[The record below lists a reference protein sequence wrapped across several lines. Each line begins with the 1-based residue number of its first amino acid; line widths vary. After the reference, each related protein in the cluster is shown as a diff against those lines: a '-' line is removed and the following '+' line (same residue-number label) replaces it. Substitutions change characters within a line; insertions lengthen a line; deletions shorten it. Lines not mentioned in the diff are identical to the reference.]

1 MHWWLP
7 LKGSTFAG
15 EVDGLFLAITIIT
28 GIAFVLVE
36 VGLIWFVVKYRQRPG
51 QKAFYT
57 HGNTRAEVI
66 WTTIPAV
73 TMVALGLISNHYW
86 VKIKGRHSVPANAY
100 PIAIHAKQFEWQV
113 TYPGADGQLGTSDDF
128 TVRNQLHVPV
138 GRPVVVHLS
147 SEDVIHSFFV
157 PVFRVKQDAVPGM
170 DIKAWLGDRAGSVRA
185 GLCRAV
191 RHGPLPH
198 ARPGV
203 RAYARGIRRVDETGG
218 SGGKAMTSVAATTR
232 VPHAHHDDRSFLR
245 KYIFSTDHKI
255 IGIQFLF
262 VSLFFLLL
270 GGVLAMQMRWQVGFP
285 GKPMPGGGLLPESM
299 AAGGVILPEYYVQLV
314 SMHGTFMVFFAIMP
328 LLVGVYANF
337 LIPLKIGTHD
347 MAFPRINMASF
358 WAAFAAGLLMFASLF
373 VPEGGIRSGWTNYA
387 PLSARP
393 DLSGVTMGQQLWCI
407 CIGVRGL
414 ARVLGPVD
422 YCSA

>member
-57 HGNTRAEVI
+57 HGNNRAEVI

-113 TYPGADGQLGTSDDF
+113 TYPGADGQLGTPDDF

-170 DIKAWLGDRAGSVRA
+170 EINAWFQATVPGTYELGCAELCGLGHYRMRAQVVVHTQEDYDA
-185 GLCRAV
+185 WM
-191 RHGPLPH
+191 
-198 ARPGV
+198 
-203 RAYARGIRRVDETGG
+203 
-218 SGGKAMTSVAATTR
+218 KQAA
-232 VPHAHHDDRSFLR
+232 
-245 KYIFSTDHKI
+245 
-255 IGIQFLF
+255 Q
-262 VSLFFLLL
+262 
-270 GGVLAMQMRWQVGFP
+270 
-285 GKPMPGGGLLPESM
+285 E
-299 AAGGVILPEYYVQLV
+299 
-314 SMHGTFMVFFAIMP
+314 
-328 LLVGVYANF
+328 
-337 LIPLKIGTHD
+337 
-347 MAFPRINMASF
+347 AS
-358 WAAFAAGLLMFASLF
+358 
-373 VPEGGIRSGWTNYA
+373 
-387 PLSARP
+387 
-393 DLSGVTMGQQLWCI
+393 Q
-407 CIGVRGL
+407 
-414 ARVLGPVD
+414 
-422 YCSA
+422 